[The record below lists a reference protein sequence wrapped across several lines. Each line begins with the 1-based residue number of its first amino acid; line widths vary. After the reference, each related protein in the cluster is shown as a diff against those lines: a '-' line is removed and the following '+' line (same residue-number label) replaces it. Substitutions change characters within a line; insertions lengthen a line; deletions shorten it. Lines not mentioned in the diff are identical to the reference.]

1 MKKLILGSVVLFVI
15 IIACSRNKSDRH
27 EISKKDS
34 SIVQVDNHEVLSKV
48 ELDKVFKD
56 LPLVKYNDLDI
67 SYQLYSDPDQKFIK
81 KLKHSSYYEIKPEDL
96 YKKVVGKFRVCDFVA
111 PDKYY
116 QELLN
121 GDGKLYW
128 LADKKMLYMF
138 LELIQQLKR
147 KGYDEYAY
155 TIRNSHRHP
164 FWNANKWKGAKNSQ
178 HIYGRAVDL
187 RIGDINRDGKS
198 NQNDKKI
205 VIDILEIIVGNKGGL
220 GKYPGTMCLHFD
232 SRGYRARWDKQ

>member
-1 MKKLILGSVVLFVI
+1 MKKISAVFLLAIGILV
-15 IIACSRNKSDRH
+15 ACTSREPANPKGR
-27 EISKKDS
+27 EQAS
-34 SIVQVDNHEVLSKV
+34 SIVQVDNHEILSKK
-48 ELDKVFKD
+48 ELDKVFNELPLIKYKD
-56 LPLVKYNDLDI
+56 LDA
-67 SYQLYSDPDQKFIK
+67 SYQLYSDPQQKFIK

-96 YKKVVGKFRVCDFVA
+96 LKRVVGKFRVCDFVA
-111 PDKYY
+111 TDKYFEDLK
-116 QELLN
+116 QGE
-121 GDGKLYW
+121 GKLYW

-138 LELIQQLKR
+138 LEMIQQLKR

-187 RIGDINRDGKS
+187 RVGDINRDGTA
-198 NQNDKKI
+198 NQKDKKI
-205 VIDILEIIVGNKGGL
+205 LLDILEKIVGNKGGL